1 MAGQSLLDM
10 LLGRGDAVGNL
21 ANVAANGLPAQQ
33 QARIP
38 QPVQQVAAKEGV
50 SFQEMM
56 NQLTVARQRQK
67 ARQAAQ
73 ALQVQGGNVLP
84 QQY

>member
-38 QPVQQVAAKEGV
+38 Q
-50 SFQEMM
+50 QEMM